1 MIKKDNTSTQYH
13 EKTDENYRD
22 IFKFYYSDFKGNI
35 KIRIHEL
42 HQDKYVHTIPSFSKV
57 ETLVY
62 KITDNEN

>member
-1 MIKKDNTSTQYH
+1 MQYH

-22 IFKFYYSDFKGNI
+22 IFKFYYSDFNGII
-35 KIRIHEL
+35 KIRIHKL